1 MKEPVKDGGGTE
13 RTAAE
18 LGVPCRT
25 DAEGKRLSTY
35 RGGGRIAR
43 LYLPRNAGELAAL
56 VAAARRAEED
66 VFLLG
71 GGSNTLVDDG
81 TVHRPVILTRGVRG
95 ITVSDDGRV
104 NAECGATL
112 REVALVAG
120 RAGLGGLEFLA
131 GVPATVGGA
140 LAMNA
145 GAFGAQIADYVAKI
159 CVLNPFSGKSEWIDR
174 DSVPFGYRKG
184 VRDAV
189 IAAQF
194 VLPKTSAWESAEK
207 REFFLAERRKKQP
220 QAPSLGSVF
229 TGEAGAA
236 GRYIDSA
243 GLKGVRVGG
252 ARISPVHANF
262 IVNLGGGS
270 AADFRT
276 LARLAGE
283 TVREFYGVSLASEVV
298 LLSDDGGDVADSP
311 ARERRSEER

>member
-1 MKEPVKDGGGTE
+1 MKGPVKESAGIA

-25 DAEGKRLSTY
+25 DAEGKDLSTY

-43 LYLPRNAGELAAL
+43 LYTPRNAEELAAL
-56 VAAARRAEED
+56 YAAGRRAEED

-81 TVHRPVILTRGVRG
+81 CVRRPVILTRGVREIMVHEDG
-95 ITVSDDGRV
+95 TVC
-104 NAECGATL
+104 AECGATL
-112 REVALVAG
+112 REVARAAAV
-120 RAGLGGLEFLA
+120 AGLGGLEFLA

-159 CVLNPFSGKSEWIDR
+159 CVLNPLSGKTEWIDR

-184 VRDAV
+184 VRGAV
-189 IAAQF
+189 IAARF
-194 VLPKTSAWESAEK
+194 VLPKTSARESAVK

-236 GRYIDSA
+236 GKYIDGA
-243 GLKGVRVGG
+243 GLKGLCAGG
-252 ARISPVHANF
+252 ARISPVHGNF

-270 AADFRT
+270 AADFRF
-276 LARLAGE
+276 LARLAKE

-298 LLSDDGGDVADSP
+298 LLSDDGGGVAEAP
-311 ARERRSEER
+311 ANG